1 MTVNAMRQFNEGFK
15 LGLNRSLDGEQDTSL
30 DDYYDD
36 EFLPR
41 LQTLSNSAPV
51 SLLYKPQSTISRYY
65 QYHYLSANPFPVADK
80 DGMIESPSDT
90 TIYNRFHKFYHP
102 LFRNL
107 LMEFDYYDI
116 FLIDIKSLN
125 IVYSVFKET
134 DFATSLRE
142 GPYRESNLGALA
154 NEISENPERG
164 KVSFGDYRAYSPSY
178 GAPAAFVG
186 SAIFD
191 GNEAIGIL
199 AIQLPVDQVN
209 TFMTSG
215 ESWSEF
221 GLGETGEAYLVGSDN
236 LMRSVSRYY
245 LDDEEEYFDK
255 LKAYGASDRTVNNI
269 RSYGTMILNQPV
281 TSDAVEL
288 ALDDQTDTLSTR
300 NYFGIPVLSSFA
312 PLNIP
317 ELDWVIVADIEK
329 SEGFALIDD
338 LQHTILVW
346 SVVLILAVA
355 FIAMAISRYFVR
367 PIERLA
373 AGAKQLANNPN
384 SEKISL
390 NTDDEFGE
398 LARRF
403 NFIADKLSESD
414 REASKHREE
423 STRLLHNIVPAS
435 VAERLGEGSF
445 VCDQLNQVS
454 VASIKIDGYSSWS
467 SQVGV
472 SNSVQQL
479 SNITNMVHDLAVRN
493 DVDIISHNGGRMVAA
508 SGLSVTRLDHSKR
521 IIDFCLA
528 ISKVIHAKNLE
539 LKSKFTLCAGI
550 DSGAVKAGVIG
561 TEFISYS
568 IWGDPADE
576 ATTLLNLVDDYPD
589 TIIVTKSVY
598 DRVSSFFEMASM
610 DHIATDYPN
619 PLFGIVI
626 TTTESE
632 IPTSHMNTTS
642 SEVL

>member
-1 MTVNAMRQFNEGFK
+1 MKFLLTRLTVKSRITLMLIAVSLLASAVIGVLSWTTAHKALTTSISQNLQSVRVAKSFAITSYFDLIFKHTRTLAESQMTVNAMRQFNEGFK
-15 LGLNRSLDGEQDTSL
+15 LGLNRSLDGEQDPSL

-65 QYHYLSANPFPVADK
+65 QYHYLSANPFPVGDK

-317 ELDWVIVADIEK
+317 ELDDWARVLLFAINLTRYRWPRSKLMVIHPGHHKWV
-329 SEGFALIDD
+329 
-338 LQHTILVW
+338 
-346 SVVLILAVA
+346 SVIPFSSYL
-355 FIAMAISRYFVR
+355 
-367 PIERLA
+367 
-373 AGAKQLANNPN
+373 
-384 SEKISL
+384 ISL
-390 NTDDEFGE
+390 TWF
-398 LARRF
+398 
-403 NFIADKLSESD
+403 
-414 REASKHREE
+414 
-423 STRLLHNIVPAS
+423 
-435 VAERLGEGSF
+435 
-445 VCDQLNQVS
+445 
-454 VASIKIDGYSSWS
+454 
-467 SQVGV
+467 
-472 SNSVQQL
+472 
-479 SNITNMVHDLAVRN
+479 M
-493 DVDIISHNGGRMVAA
+493 IS
-508 SGLSVTRLDHSKR
+508 L
-521 IIDFCLA
+521 
-528 ISKVIHAKNLE
+528 
-539 LKSKFTLCAGI
+539 
-550 DSGAVKAGVIG
+550 
-561 TEFISYS
+561 
-568 IWGDPADE
+568 
-576 ATTLLNLVDDYPD
+576 
-589 TIIVTKSVY
+589 
-598 DRVSSFFEMASM
+598 
-610 DHIATDYPN
+610 
-619 PLFGIVI
+619 
-626 TTTESE
+626 
-632 IPTSHMNTTS
+632 
-642 SEVL
+642 